1 MEEFL
6 NSVPWFII
14 SLIFTLFGVV
24 TGGIGIYQGVR
35 SNKELKQYKYLFK
48 IAGQNM
54 DLDDKEKTL
63 KDYDEKI
70 KNLKEAIK
78 EQIPVEAEKMA
89 IKGILENEI
98 QELSNCYSKVLV
110 LETKLKNLNNPE
122 KDFASSNDL
131 VKKVE
136 QKIKPRYIQTR
147 KNNLFNLLFF
157 LMSVVSSFASMIL
170 PHDLY
175 RLSTVG
181 ILLVQVIMGISL
193 IKNHIKYNYS
203 KEEIKAA
210 IHTGIGILSISFAL
224 ISIFIL
230 VTIFFDEF
238 IDLFF
243 TILFFYIFYIIHF
256 ALWMIFCKNKYKKK
270 TEFIIFFVNLIGL
283 IVNWVMLFL
292 ATNDNII
299 TITIVFLFVT
309 LLLNI
314 FLLIRLFYLS
324 YKNKNR
330 SSWT

>member
-1 MEEFL
+1 MEDFL

-14 SLIFTLFGVV
+14 SLTFTLFGVV

-63 KDYDEKI
+63 KDYNKKI
-70 KNLKEAIK
+70 KSLKEAIE
-78 EQIPVEAEKMA
+78 EQIPVEAEKIA

-98 QELSNCYSKVLV
+98 QELSNCYSKVLA
-110 LETKLKNLNNPE
+110 LETKLKNINNSE
-122 KDFASSNDL
+122 QDFARPNDL

-136 QKIKPRYIQTR
+136 QKIKPRYIQNR
-147 KNNLFNLLFF
+147 KSNLFNLLFF

-170 PHDLY
+170 PHNLY

-193 IKNHIKYNYS
+193 IKNHIKLNYS
-203 KEEIKAA
+203 KEEIKSA
-210 IHTGIGILSISFAL
+210 IHSGVGILSISFAL

-230 VTIFFDEF
+230 VTIFFDKL
-238 IDLFF
+238 IDLFI
-243 TILFFYIFYIIHF
+243 TILFSYIFYIIHF
-256 ALWMIFCKNKYKKK
+256 VLWVIFCRNKYKKK
-270 TEFIIFFVNLIGL
+270 TSFIIFFVNIIVA
-283 IVNWVMLFL
+283 IVNLAMLFGV
-292 ATNDNII
+292 TNDNII
-299 TITIVFLFVT
+299 AITIAFLFIT
-309 LLLNI
+309 LLLNL

-324 YKNKNR
+324 HKNKNR
-330 SSWT
+330 PSIS